1 MSNDL
6 TLKSSSADLVQAV
19 LDAEDTSELLQVQE
33 MLNANLVR
41 QDMIR
46 KLHLSQVQNNVVNQ
60 MSQRMEHRA
69 DEVSTKDLL
78 DYYKTIDNSLN
89 KKSEDVPTIQV
100 NNITNN
106 VENGSVEFNRDSR
119 AKILDAVS
127 AIMSELDEV
136 EVVDVEEVVEDADRE
151 G

>member
-19 LDAEDTSELLQVQE
+19 LEAEDTSELLQVQE
-33 MLNANLVR
+33 MINANLVR

-60 MSQRMEHRA
+60 MSQRMENRA

-89 KKSEDVPTIQV
+89 KKADDVPTIQV

-136 EVVDVEEVVEDADRE
+136 EVVDIEEEVDKDE
-151 G
+151 

>member
-6 TLKSSSADLVQAV
+6 TLKSSSTDLVQAV
-19 LDAEDTSELLQVQE
+19 LEAEDTSELLQVQE
-33 MLNANLVR
+33 MINANLVR

-136 EVVDVEEVVEDADRE
+136 EVVDIEEVVEDADGE

>member
-19 LDAEDTSELLQVQE
+19 LEAEDTSELLQVQE

-89 KKSEDVPTIQV
+89 KKTDDVPTIQV
-100 NNITNN
+100 TTITNN

-136 EVVDVEEVVEDADRE
+136 EVVDIEEVVEDADRE